1 MFAIDSTA
9 SKEFIDK
16 TKEIVKRILNLE
28 RKAPVDYILSD
39 INDSGKI
46 CMISTWKLQFNSL
59 NR

>member
-39 INDSGKI
+39 INDSDEI
-46 CMISTWKLQFNSL
+46 CMIRTWKL
-59 NR
+59 

>member
-46 CMISTWKLQFNSL
+46 CMISTWNSIH
-59 NR
+59 